1 MTLAAVLCC
10 TISNIVLTSCEAEK
24 SYPTMYRYEVEQK
37 KELSDLLGSR
47 YYTSSDSRSVQDA
60 FNAAIGST
68 NGNYSQNRNMDAEM
82 KSACDQVQSRYVNS
96 IESTYMKFIL
106 WRITTSADPDSQDTK
121 EAIGEYVVGKAVNTP
136 YVDYSVETTGNEAR
150 AALDAMKSE
159 LGDSLYKVCRK
170 SLSYLLGYTSTSS
183 STGSSSTG
191 SSTVSSISIST
202 SVYENVLQK
211 EYITVK
217 PWEDTE
223 AHDRTVRE
231 WCDYITQNLD
241 PLTLAVGGTVNVVKT
256 GVINKQKTVLWTKT
270 FEPNLE

>member
-1 MTLAAVLCC
+1 MKKYLMTLAAVLCC

-82 KSACDQVQSRYVNS
+82 KSACDQVQSRYV
-96 IESTYMKFIL
+96 
-106 WRITTSADPDSQDTK
+106 DTK
-121 EAIGEYVVGKAVNTP
+121 EAIGEYVIGKAVNTP

-256 GVINKQKTVLWTKT
+256 ETATTMG
-270 FEPNLE
+270 